1 MLTRQSLE
9 GVQNIAVEIL
19 AIKGQT
25 PQISNDTYLNQIK
38 PLIDIYK
45 GINIKTPNL
54 LFQDEL
60 VAINSEDLFGVQNF
74 QFKGNAVNSHVWASL
89 FIKPNGHPYRN
100 PQLYILAN
108 AAGVKYGLDY
118 GSEILVGSN
127 FVQKV
132 LENEIIQEEIL
143 RILNLNIGLKL
154 YNLEK
159 GSPLLPPVGSEILI
173 NTNLDLVNNW
183 NNTSHLIGVLQYDEI
198 DNNSSQLI
206 RDNLTQLYELYKMIC
221 FDNDEPED
229 SEEEQGEDQGIESN
243 DKNKSYK
250 INITQKGLLDFLF
263 KNIILKG
270 VPGTGKS
277 RLIDEIIKNKL
288 EIGSIPENILR
299 INIHSASTN
308 SDLMR
313 GIGITTSEKKEI
325 EYMEKCGLILNLLKE
340 AIQHPYQPFALVLE
354 EIQENS
360 LNELIGDLIYLI
372 EDNKRTNLRSLISA
386 GLPDTFADEEKLIEA
401 AINLKPELSYV
412 TVPYLV
418 SSETKYRKMIFPD
431 NIYVFCTSNY
441 RNDRKIIEDNLLRR
455 FEVIELYPKYENTII
470 PNADV
475 GLFLNELNNSI
486 LEQFNDIEVHPDRF
500 MIGHAIWIKINTAAD
515 FYAALLKVVVDFK
528 DIKEVDWKEF
538 KRIIERVK
546 SWPFVIDV
554 TQLNNYSELTKQLQ
568 NLAFSTFINY

>member
-74 QFKGNAVNSHVWASL
+74 QFKGNVVNSHVWASL

-100 PQLYILAN
+100 PQLCILAN

-173 NTNLDLVNNW
+173 NTKLDLVNNW
-183 NNTSHLIGVLQYDEI
+183 NNTSHLISVLQYDEI

-221 FDNDEPED
+221 FDNDEQED
-229 SEEEQGEDQGIESN
+229 SEEEQGEDQGSESN

-250 INITQKGLLDFLF
+250 INITEKGRLDFLF

-277 RLIDEIIKNKL
+277 RLIDEIIKNEL

-372 EDNKRTNLRSLISA
+372 EDNKRTNLRSLISV
-386 GLPDTFADEEKLIEA
+386 GLPDTFADEVKLIEA

-431 NIYVFCTSNY
+431 NIYVF
-441 RNDRKIIEDNLLRR
+441 L
-455 FEVIELYPKYENTII
+455 
-470 PNADV
+470 
-475 GLFLNELNNSI
+475 
-486 LEQFNDIEVHPDRF
+486 H
-500 MIGHAIWIKINTAAD
+500 
-515 FYAALLKVVVDFK
+515 LK
-528 DIKEVDWKEF
+528 
-538 KRIIERVK
+538 
-546 SWPFVIDV
+546 
-554 TQLNNYSELTKQLQ
+554 L
-568 NLAFSTFINY
+568 